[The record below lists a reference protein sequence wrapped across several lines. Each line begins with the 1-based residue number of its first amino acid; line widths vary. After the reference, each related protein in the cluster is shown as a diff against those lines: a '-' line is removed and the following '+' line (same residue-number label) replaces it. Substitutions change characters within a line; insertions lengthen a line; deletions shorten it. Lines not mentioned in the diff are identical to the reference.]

1 MGALLEEKAVPCGP
15 INDIGQAFDNA

>member
-15 INDIGQAFDNA
+15 VNDIGQAFDDA